1 MAERELYDT
10 ALREVKELAA
20 DVIEQ
25 CSDFA
30 YKNDYDKEWVLE
42 RFQEQF
48 SLAKRDFL
56 KLQRASK
63 TAILDEK
70 LEFNGEMK
78 NEKLNFNKLIKGES
92 PSYSES

>member
-56 KLQRASK
+56 KL
-63 TAILDEK
+63 
-70 LEFNGEMK
+70 
-78 NEKLNFNKLIKGES
+78 
-92 PSYSES
+92 

>member
-1 MAERELYDT
+1 MKKLEFVRGIKMAEKELYDT

-30 YKNDYDKEWVLE
+30 NKNDYDKEWVLE

-56 KLQRASK
+56 KL
-63 TAILDEK
+63 
-70 LEFNGEMK
+70 
-78 NEKLNFNKLIKGES
+78 
-92 PSYSES
+92 